1 LYGIVFEDTEVKDNR
16 IKIES
21 WRYSMTELTKQKTHD
36 LKIYYALTLDP
47 VHVGTGGYRLG
58 RVDNA
63 IVREPGTNLPKIPG
77 TSISGVARSNTA
89 MQTGKFPRCA
99 GKGKEEGEDVQQHCG
114 EKNCPVCV
122 AFGFSKKE
130 NSFQGLAQFFDARI
144 LFFPVYS
151 MLGPVWVTSPSA
163 LADAG
168 IKQGVSVSPEGFK
181 AINREYNK
189 PLNFGWL
196 MLQKDASNSKEDVS
210 FDSLVTCDVCGII
223 RDNAFIVSDKVFSR
237 IVNDNLE
244 VRTSVAIDPETGAA
258 EDKALFTYE
267 AIPRGTVM
275 WFDVV
280 YNDPKFFKIK
290 GESIDA
296 SLTRDVIAARVFNG
310 LQLMEHLGVGGMNTR
325 GMGRFR
331 VWEGRI

>member
-1 LYGIVFEDTEVKDNR
+1 
-16 IKIES
+16 
-21 WRYSMTELTKQKTHD
+21 MTEPTEQKSYD
-36 LKIYYALTLDP
+36 LKRYYSLTLDP
-47 VHVGTGGYRLG
+47 VYVGTGGYRFG

-89 MQTGKFPRCA
+89 LLQRKFPDCA
-99 GKGKEEGEDVQQHCG
+99 GKDKEDGSKQHCG

-122 AFGFSKKE
+122 AFGFSKKDS
-130 NSFQGLAQFFDARI
+130 SFQGLAQFFDAWI

-151 MLGPVWVTSPSA
+151 MIGPVWITSPSA

-168 IKQGVSVSPEGFK
+168 IKQGVSVSPKGFK
-181 AINREYNK
+181 AINRTYAK

-196 MLQKDASNSKEDVS
+196 MLQKDATNSKEDVG
-210 FDSLVTCDVCGII
+210 FDALGTCDFCGII

-280 YNDPKFFKIK
+280 YNDPNFFKIK
-290 GESIDA
+290 EESIDT
-296 SLTRDVIAARVFNG
+296 SLTRQEIATYVFKG
-310 LQLMEHLGVGGMNTR
+310 LQLMEYLGVGGMNTR
-325 GMGRFR
+325 GMGRFK